1 MTRRQ
6 RTVQA
11 LVWPVLALVLAG
23 VIYGALAER
32 ARVARAAAAAELEA
46 G

>member
-6 RTVQA
+6 RRVHA

-23 VIYGALAER
+23 VIFAGLSER
-32 ARVARAAAAAELEA
+32 ARVVDAAAAVET

>member
-1 MTRRQ
+1 
-6 RTVQA
+6 

-23 VIYGALAER
+23 VIAGALNER
-32 ARVARAAAAAELEA
+32 QRVADAAAAVET